1 MVFDRLR
8 HSAHLR
14 LVRYE
19 LLGALIFAG
28 LVPYVA
34 RLWSLDTSDAVNF
47 HTQTFLIVCVSTTI
61 GYWFTR
67 NFTTYPG
74 VEKTSYILTSM
85 ASSYGIILAILVF
98 FRVDYSRFMLFAGF
112 VLSLIWFY
120 FTKISSARQAWVR
133 VGLAPSTGDVADLQ
147 SYPILWVR
155 LNDAAVIDLDV
166 DAVAAD
172 LRVDM
177 EDDWERAL
185 ADYALAGVPVFH
197 IKHLRESITGQVALE
212 HISESNFGSLS
223 PVSAYMSIKHLF
235 DWLLAALALLVAAPV
250 LLGCAVLIRATSAG
264 PALFRQQRVGYQGR
278 SFTVYKL
285 RTMKVAVPD
294 EDARD
299 AAMTK
304 DADARV
310 TTVGRFLRRSRLDE
324 VPQLINVLRGEMS
337 LIGPRPEAKVLSQW
351 YEAEIP
357 FYRYRHI
364 VRPGIT
370 GWAQVNQGHVADVE
384 DVRTKLNYDFY
395 YIKNFSPWLDMLIVA
410 RTIRT
415 MVTGFGAR

>member
-8 HSAHLR
+8 HSAHLK

-19 LLGALIFAG
+19 LLGALVFSG
-28 LVPYVA
+28 LMPYLA
-34 RLWSLDTSDAVNF
+34 RLWSIDNGEVLSF
-47 HTQTFLIVCVSTTI
+47 HTQTFLIVCVSTTL

-74 VEKTSYILTSM
+74 VEKTSYILTSL

-112 VLSLIWFY
+112 ALSLVWFY
-120 FTKISSARQAWVR
+120 FAKISSARQAWVR
-133 VGLAPSTGDVADLQ
+133 VGLAPLTGDVTDLKAH
-147 SYPILWVR
+147 PIFWVR
-155 LNDAAVIDLDV
+155 LTDASVVNPDV

-172 LRVDM
+172 LRIDM

-235 DWLLAALALLVAAPV
+235 DAVLAVAVLILVAPV
-250 LLGCAVLIRATSAG
+250 LLCCGVMIRVTSPG

-285 RTMKVAVPD
+285 RTMKIASVDVD
-294 EDARD
+294 ERD

-304 DADARV
+304 DADSRV
-310 TTVGRFLRRSRLDE
+310 TPIGRFLRQSRIDE
-324 VPQLINVLRGEMS
+324 LPQLLNVAKGEMS
-337 LIGPRPEAKVLSQW
+337 LIGPRPEAEVLSKW

-370 GWAQVNQGHVADVE
+370 GWAQVNQGHVADVA

>member
-1 MVFDRLR
+1 MIFDRLR
-8 HSAHLR
+8 HSAHVKLI
-14 LVRYE
+14 RYE

-28 LVPYVA
+28 LVPYLT
-34 RLWSLDTSDAVNF
+34 RLWSLDTSDALSF
-47 HTQTFLIVCVSTTI
+47 HTQTFLIVCLSTSL

-74 VEKTSYILTSM
+74 VEKTSYILTSL
-85 ASSYGIILAILVF
+85 ASSYGIILAVLVF

-112 VLSLIWFY
+112 VLSLVWFY

-133 VGLAPSTGDVADLQ
+133 VGLAPLTGDVADLE

-155 LNDAAVIDLDV
+155 LTDAAVIQHDI

-223 PVSAYMSIKHLF
+223 PVSAYMSIKHLL
-235 DWLLAALALLVAAPV
+235 DALLAALALLVVAPV
-250 LLGCAVLIRATSAG
+250 LLCCAVLIRATSAG

-285 RTMKVAVPD
+285 RTMKVAVPG

-310 TTVGRFLRRSRLDE
+310 TPIGRFLRQSRLDE
-324 VPQLINVLRGEMS
+324 LPQLLNVLKGEMS
-337 LIGPRPEAKVLSQW
+337 LIGPRPEAEVLSKW

-370 GWAQVNQGHVADVE
+370 GWAQVNQGHVADVS